1 MDDFDYSVQ
10 ISELDWNTFFQE
22 CEECD
27 LLPPA
32 LAGLEDSGMSDA
44 DDASSSLSSRDPHA
58 ALDTDLLEPD
68 DPIDGLPDSEGCPV
82 ENYFSACDLPCPE
95 DVLSCSEED
104 RHLESVNVF
113 FERLKSMTEGGS
125 FHAEAKPKGTGQ
137 GEEPAKHPAHPI
149 GLSESKCSTDNR
161 QRLTGAES
169 TGSEQ
174 EDEEPV
180 ASAKPLEV
188 EKAPDSPCPVYAMS
202 SFWQEMEKLTIND
215 ILRLRLVGN
224 AQTPGGLL
232 RPQDASTAD
241 PSEAGDSGYSSHLE
255 DSKPDRSSGDI
266 STISDFEEECLPSH
280 SASVNPSPEPQDTER
295 QGQRSL
301 GSSSSRGVLWES
313 EPDPISTGVDNG
325 LEGAA
330 TLHAEDA
337 NPTLFRSSSAKQGF
351 RRMCKNISVQNLRAL
366 ETEPHVNQAS
376 RNASPC
382 TIVME
387 EEESKE
393 YKGTY
398 YESKE
403 TCNSVPLESR
413 SNAEASATSSL
424 PEDVF
429 TGGYVFSFPEIF
441 EYLFGADETKTGHT
455 DAACTDLPVCNEGSV
470 PEMYDHFFSEFET
483 GNFFLPLI
491 QGSDK
496 SQSEPVP
503 IFSCSRFSKRNMQ
516 FPEAYDYFFPDDSPV
531 ESSEDEDDH
540 SHDRAPIRVVT
551 RFDKVANTP
560 QGAAAAPDMYEHF
573 FADNDCRDNLFW
585 RNPLSLRRLFF
596 GGLTGSKQM
605 SPPFALQPTDYQRNT
620 VLSTIYPDSAVGNPG
635 PASPQSPLYC
645 LEERIFRELAEQQMR
660 YGDLQ
665 NAVAIARPDSSLLSL
680 KQSDMCLICIAF
692 ASWVLKTANPQDA
705 DTWKAALL
713 ANISALSAIRYL
725 RRYIREESTTK
736 KP

>member
-1 MDDFDYSVQ
+1 MTLTDSVDCVNSMRVNSPQ
-10 ISELDWNTFFQE
+10 SSVDVAGDNEVEMASVGENKNTPPEGTTLVHTSELKTDSQTDHE
-22 CEECD
+22 SP
-27 LLPPA
+27 LP
-32 LAGLEDSGMSDA
+32 
-44 DDASSSLSSRDPHA
+44 
-58 ALDTDLLEPD
+58 LEP
-68 DPIDGLPDSEGCPV
+68 L
-82 ENYFSACDLPCPE
+82 
-95 DVLSCSEED
+95 
-104 RHLESVNVF
+104 
-113 FERLKSMTEGGS
+113 
-125 FHAEAKPKGTGQ
+125 
-137 GEEPAKHPAHPI
+137 
-149 GLSESKCSTDNR
+149 
-161 QRLTGAES
+161 
-169 TGSEQ
+169 
-174 EDEEPV
+174 
-180 ASAKPLEV
+180 ASAKPQEV

-232 RPQDASTAD
+232 HPQDAAMAD

-280 SASVNPSPEPQDTER
+280 STSVNSSPEPQDTKR

-313 EPDPISTGVDNG
+313 EPDPISPGANNG
-325 LEGAA
+325 LEEAA

-337 NPTLFRSSSAKQGF
+337 NPALLRSSSAKQGF

-366 ETEPHVNQAS
+366 ETEPQVNQAS
-376 RNASPC
+376 RNASLC
-382 TIVME
+382 TVVME
-387 EEESKE
+387 EEESNE
-393 YKGTY
+393 YRRAS

-403 TCNSVPLESR
+403 TCDSVPLGSR
-413 SNAEASATSSL
+413 GNAEASATSSL

-441 EYLFGADETKTGHT
+441 EYLFGTGETKAGHV
-455 DAACTDLPVCNEGSV
+455 DAACPEVPVCDEGSV

-491 QGSDK
+491 QGSDE
-496 SQSEPVP
+496 SQNKPVP
-503 IFSCSRFSKRNMQ
+503 IFSCSRSSKRNMQ

-540 SHDRAPIRVVT
+540 SHDRTPIRVVT
-551 RFDKVANTP
+551 RYDKVASTP
-560 QGAAAAPDMYEHF
+560 PGTAAAPDMYEQF
-573 FADNDCRDNLFW
+573 FADSDCRDNLFW
-585 RNPLSLRRLFF
+585 SNPLSLRRLFF
-596 GGLTGSKQM
+596 GGLTGSRQM
-605 SPPFALQPTDYQRNT
+605 SPSFALQPRDYHRNA
-620 VLSTIYPDSAVGNPG
+620 VLSTVYADSAVGNPG
-635 PASPQSPLYC
+635 PARPQLPLYC

-660 YGDLQ
+660 YGDLH
-665 NAVAIARPDSSLLSL
+665 NAVAIPRPDGPLLSL